1 MFREIRGNDMV
12 YMLKDKLDER
22 EEEEGFNYKK
32 LKRRKVVL
40 E

>member
-1 MFREIRGNDMV
+1 MV

-22 EEEEGFNYKK
+22 EEEESFNYKK
-32 LKRRKVVL
+32 LKWRKVVL